1 MFLNKI
7 SLKNFRCFE
16 EIEIDLNKEYTVLV
30 GVNGAGKSSVLDGI
44 SLALGSY
51 IAGFDGISS
60 NGIGQDDARLQ
71 MFELGS
77 RMDGEAQYPVEIYA
91 DCNINEKKIE
101 WTRSLQRPNGKTL
114 ITGAKKIMD
123 YARKIQE
130 EIRKGNKDIIL
141 PIIAYYG
148 TGRLYMQKKQKK
160 NQNQNTKFTRT
171 SGYIDCLDSAS
182 NDKLMMRWFEHMT
195 MIEIQEGEKIPELE
209 AVKMAMARCYAG
221 ANNDKNNV
229 KFEYKLKT
237 HEIEITFDGCN
248 GREKLSMKMLSD
260 GLRSTI
266 SMVADIAY
274 RMAVLNPQLLE
285 HVLDET
291 TGIVLIDEVDMHLHP
306 EWQKRIMEDLHFIF
320 PKVQFIVTTHA
331 PSILA
336 NIQKEHILLFENYQV
351 YKPINATYGRDISTI
366 LREMMKVEVRPDV
379 ITKLLDSFYHNLS
392 VENYEE
398 AKKELEKLED
408 ILGDN
413 DSDVVEAKISYD
425 VEQI

>member
-148 TGRLYMQKKQKK
+148 T
-160 NQNQNTKFTRT
+160 
-171 SGYIDCLDSAS
+171 
-182 NDKLMMRWFEHMT
+182 
-195 MIEIQEGEKIPELE
+195 
-209 AVKMAMARCYAG
+209 V
-221 ANNDKNNV
+221 
-229 KFEYKLKT
+229 
-237 HEIEITFDGCN
+237 
-248 GREKLSMKMLSD
+248 
-260 GLRSTI
+260 
-266 SMVADIAY
+266 
-274 RMAVLNPQLLE
+274 
-285 HVLDET
+285 
-291 TGIVLIDEVDMHLHP
+291 
-306 EWQKRIMEDLHFIF
+306 
-320 PKVQFIVTTHA
+320 
-331 PSILA
+331 
-336 NIQKEHILLFENYQV
+336 
-351 YKPINATYGRDISTI
+351 
-366 LREMMKVEVRPDV
+366 
-379 ITKLLDSFYHNLS
+379 
-392 VENYEE
+392 
-398 AKKELEKLED
+398 
-408 ILGDN
+408 
-413 DSDVVEAKISYD
+413 
-425 VEQI
+425 